1 MQQAIISIEQKWA
14 ELAPHRPF
22 LYSFL
27 DDSFNEQYEAD
38 IKFKNL
44 FTIFSFLAIL
54 IACLGLLGLATY
66 SALQRTKEIGVR
78 KVLGAEVSSIVML
91 LSKDFMKLV
100 LIAIFIATPF
110 SWYAMNKWLSG
121 YAYQIDISWWVFALS
136 GGIALAIAIATV
148 SFHAVKAA
156 RTNPVKSLRT
166 E

>member
-1 MQQAIISIEQKWA
+1 MQKAITAIESKWA

-27 DDSFNEQYEAD
+27 DDSFNSQYEAD
-38 IKFKNL
+38 FKFKNL

-66 SALQRTKEIGVR
+66 SAVQRTKEIGVR

-91 LSKDFMKLV
+91 LSKDFMRLV
-100 LIAIFIATPF
+100 LMAILIATPF
-110 SWYAMNKWLSG
+110 SWYAMNKWLNV
-121 YAYQIDISWWVFALS
+121 YAYQIDISWWIFALS
-136 GGIALAIAIATV
+136 GGIALLIAVGTV